1 MAYWRWMPTL
11 SINNHI
17 VLTHERTIMHT
28 TTTQLNTNTND
39 AGKLVLRVALAAMLL
54 FHGVAKL
61 SGGIGFVADMLAKAG
76 LPAVFGYGVYIGEV
90 IAPLL
95 ILFGLFTRPAA
106 LVVAINMIVAVL
118 LAHTSQF
125 FTLNETGGWA
135 LELQGMFF
143 FAAVAVALLGAGR
156 YSIGGANGRW
166 N

>member
-17 VLTHERTIMHT
+17 VLTLERTIMH

-90 IAPLL
+90 VAPLL
-95 ILFGLFTRPAA
+95 ILVGLFTRPAA
-106 LVVAINMIVAVL
+106 LIVAINMIVAVL

-156 YSIGGANGRW
+156 YSIGGVNGRL

>member
-1 MAYWRWMPTL
+1 
-11 SINNHI
+11 
-17 VLTHERTIMHT
+17 MHT
-28 TTTQLNTNTND
+28 STTQTPANTND
-39 AGKLVLRVALAAMLL
+39 TGKLVLRVALGALLL

-61 SGGIGFVADMLAKAG
+61 SGGIGFVGDMLAKAG

-90 IAPLL
+90 VAPLL

-106 LVVAINMIVAVL
+106 LVVAINMVVAVL
-118 LAHTSQF
+118 LVHTSQF

-143 FAAVAVALLGAGR
+143 FAAVAVALMGAGR
-156 YSIGGANGRW
+156 YSVGGVNGRL

>member
-1 MAYWRWMPTL
+1 
-11 SINNHI
+11 
-17 VLTHERTIMHT
+17 MHT
-28 TTTQLNTNTND
+28 TTTQLNTNNND
-39 AGKLVLRVALAAMLL
+39 AGKLILRVALAAMLL

-90 IAPLL
+90 VAPLL
-95 ILFGLFTRPAA
+95 ILVGLFTRPAA
-106 LVVAINMIVAVL
+106 LIVAINMIVAVL

-135 LELQGMFF
+135 LELQGMFL

-156 YSIGGANGRW
+156 YRIGGVNGRL

>member
-1 MAYWRWMPTL
+1 MAFWPWMPTL
-11 SINNHI
+11 LINHDLYFI
-17 VLTHERTIMHT
+17 RERTIMQ
-28 TTTQLNTNTND
+28 TTTQFNTNTTD

-54 FHGVAKL
+54 FHGVSKM
-61 SGGIGFVADMLAKAG
+61 SNGIGFVADMLAKAG

-90 IAPLL
+90 IAPLF

-118 LAHTSQF
+118 LVHTSQF

-143 FAAVAVALLGAGR
+143 FAAVTVALLGAGR
-156 YSIGGANGRW
+156 YSVGGVNGRL